1 MGRSVPSG
9 AAIPPDQLSF
19 EQWLQSRLTAHGFCP
34 GPIDGIVGDQTV
46 AAIRAFEK
54 ANGLPVNGT
63 ADETV
68 VKALRAPA
76 GIVTPKEMAAIP
88 DRDAESRISPRPN
101 TNNGTLWP
109 RQSQVPAF
117 YGRVGTSQTRIEIP
131 FDMVLAWDTGRRITR
146 MTLHEKVAPSAER
159 ALNRIADIYSDAE
172 RSTLGLNLFGGSL
185 NVRRMRG
192 GRRYSMHSWG
202 IAIDFDP
209 QRNQL
214 SWKRPRARLSHED
227 AVPFWQAW
235 EAEGWL
241 SLGRARNFDWMHV
254 QAARL

>member
-1 MGRSVPSG
+1 MDFGH
-9 AAIPPDQLSF
+9 
-19 EQWLQSRLTAHGFCP
+19 WLQSRLTAHGFCP

-88 DRDAESRISPRPN
+88 DRDAEPDIRPRLKPRSKIV
-101 TNNGTLWP
+101 WP
-109 RQSQVPAF
+109 RQSQVSAIF
-117 YGRVGTSQTRIEIP
+117 GEVGAAQTRIEIP

-172 RSTLGLNLFGGSL
+172 RRDLGLNLFGGSL

-192 GRRYSMHSWG
+192 GSKYSMHSWG

-209 QRNQL
+209 QRNRL
-214 SWKRPRARLSHED
+214 SWKQPKARLSHDD
-227 AVPFWQAW
+227 ALPFWQA
-235 EAEGWL
+235 
-241 SLGRARNFDWMHV
+241 
-254 QAARL
+254 

>member
-1 MGRSVPSG
+1 MTT
-9 AAIPPDQLSF
+9 LSF
-19 EQWLQSRLTAHGFCP
+19 KQWLQSRLTAHGFCP
-34 GPIDGIVGDQTV
+34 GPIDGIVGAQTV

-88 DRDAESRISPRPN
+88 DRDAEPRISPRPN

-117 YGRVGTSQTRIEIP
+117 YGRVGTAQTRIEIP